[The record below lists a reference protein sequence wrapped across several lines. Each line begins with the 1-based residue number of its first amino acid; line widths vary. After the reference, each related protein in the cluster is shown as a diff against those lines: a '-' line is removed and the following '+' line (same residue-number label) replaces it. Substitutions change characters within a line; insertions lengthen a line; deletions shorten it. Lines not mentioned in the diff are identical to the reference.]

1 MEVTELTKK
10 KCLPCRGGIPPM
22 EPERAREYLA
32 ATPGWSLSQNARR
45 ISKRFSFATFPDA
58 IAFVQRVAELAE
70 GEGHHPDFEIH
81 YNKVDAILW
90 THKIDG
96 LHEND
101 FIMAAKINEL
111 AAG

>member
-1 MEVTELTKK
+1 
-10 KCLPCRGGIPPM
+10 M

-32 ATPGWSLSQNARR
+32 VTPGWSLSENARR
-45 ISKRFSFATFPDA
+45 ISKRFSFPTFPDA
-58 IAFVQRVAELAE
+58 IAFVERVAELAE
-70 GEGHHPDFEIH
+70 TEGHHPDFEIH

-90 THKIDG
+90 THKING

-111 AAG
+111 AEG

>member
-1 MEVTELTKK
+1 MA
-10 KCLPCRGGIPPM
+10 PQ
-22 EPERAREYLA
+22 RAREYLA
-32 ATPGWSLSQNARR
+32 VTPGWCLSENATR
-45 ISKRFSFATFPDA
+45 ISKRFPFPTFPDA
-58 IAFVQRVAELAE
+58 IAFVKRAAELAE
-70 GEGHHPDFEIH
+70 NESHHPDFEIH
-81 YNKVDAILW
+81 YNKVDVMLW